1 MTIDRY
7 ERDTIVTASRG
18 SYLKLKSEEDS
29 EKLIGR
35 PERIIFS
42 NSKEIPEFEEVI
54 ID

>member
-18 SYLKLKSEEDS
+18 SYLKLKDKEDS
-29 EKLIGR
+29 EELIGR

-42 NSKEIPEFEEVI
+42 NSKEIPEFEEVA